1 MRGTCALNSPKDVV
15 LLKIPYPNE
24 ESALNKIPHM
34 YICFDIDGETAK
46 FLKCQSYKPYHD
58 LKNSPPIN
66 RVIED
71 ANPTRNPFKRKTL
84 IDLDK
89 VFVTDKVRCLDTM
102 GKIDDALLKELVEAT
117 NTATAETISL
127 EQI

>member
-1 MRGTCALNSPKDVV
+1 MRGICALNNPKDVV

-34 YICFDIDGETAK
+34 YICFSIEGDTAK

-58 LKNSPPIN
+58 LKNALPIN
-66 RVIED
+66 RIIENAD
-71 ANPTRNPFKRKTL
+71 PTRNPFKRKTL

-89 VFVTDKVRCLDTM
+89 IFVTDKMRCLTAM
-102 GKIDDALLKELVEAT
+102 GQIDDTLLQELIEAT
-117 NTATAETISL
+117 NADTAEIITL